1 MQAGLGWI
9 LGDIDESS
17 NPQKLLG
24 AELFLRGGS
33 QGEGQKFFALG
44 PGAEILHSRR
54 VQVYIYYI
62 APCEATVHNSAIH
75 AVHSWSL
82 RRPCRLGASVP
93 GAGLREINKMLKTN
107 RAWDKPSRRSA
118 KRHKEQDKASERNAR
133 ETHTPNAACI

>member
-54 VQVYIYYI
+54 VQVYIYVFFYSY
-62 APCEATVHNSAIH
+62 CSGDVATHL
-75 AVHSWSL
+75 AV
-82 RRPCRLGASVP
+82 
-93 GAGLREINKMLKTN
+93 
-107 RAWDKPSRRSA
+107 
-118 KRHKEQDKASERNAR
+118 
-133 ETHTPNAACI
+133 AACNHCPVELASTGRSQIGVSREHQGLPRGGLIL